1 MGAVCRRPAVS
12 GAGRVVTDVWFLY
25 GPRRSTIRA
34 LLNSSLGEAV
44 WTTQASAVA
53 ALTER
58 AGDAR
63 RFPALSIASAWK
75 TS

>member
-44 WTTQASAVA
+44 WTTQAGVVA
-53 ALTER
+53 PLAQRDPWRPRCQSR
-58 AGDAR
+58 AMLA
-63 RFPALSIASAWK
+63 ASLH
-75 TS
+75 